1 VGGRIVAEVL
11 VGIVDDD
18 PASYRSVD
26 PSWRPTLPAAEDGS
40 FGLADLL
47 VFSAASAGA

>member
-1 VGGRIVAEVL
+1 MAEVL
-11 VGIVDDD
+11 DGLVRAD

-26 PSWRPTLPAAEDGS
+26 PGWTPTLPAAGER

-47 VFSAASAGA
+47 VFADEVAARA